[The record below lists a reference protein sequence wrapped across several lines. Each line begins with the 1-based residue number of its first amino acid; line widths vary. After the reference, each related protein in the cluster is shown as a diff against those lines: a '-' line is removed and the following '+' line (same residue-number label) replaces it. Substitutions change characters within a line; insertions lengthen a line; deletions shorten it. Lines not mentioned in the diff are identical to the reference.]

1 MKRVFIFII
10 VSVTLCDLLMGKPN
24 NTQDATLL
32 QQMMKQSETASL
44 RNNAETIQE
53 DYQINFNK
61 TLFLKNIA
69 QRNNAELIIVPEPIK
84 TNHVFTII
92 LNNNEDEAEV
102 KIIDL
107 LGKLILKK
115 NMRRTLIVEQKLDRG
130 VYLITVKTSTQTLT
144 KKLIVE

>member
-24 NTQDATLL
+24 STQDATLL